1 MEAITKAIQA
11 PGGVPREIASNVI
24 LLLLLLLFVG
34 VFLASFCLGQF
45 DITIGQVV
53 KIFAAKLFPIRQDW
67 PPAMETIVFQVRLPR
82 ILGASLVGA
91 ALAMAG
97 TAYQGMFKNPLV
109 SPDILGASSGA
120 GLGAALAISLSMG
133 VYGVQALSFVLGLAA
148 VTLAYAVSLKVPRD
162 RTMALILTGILV
174 GTLFSSGTSLLKYLA
189 DPYDELPTITFWL
202 MGSLAT
208 TSTHDVLVAVV
219 PIVAGAVLLYVF
231 RWRMNVMSLSEDEA
245 LSLGVET
252 SRLRLMAII
261 GSTLMTSASVSIAGL
276 VGWVGLLIPHLA
288 RMLVGPDFQTLLPA
302 SGLLG
307 AAYLILVDNMARG
320 FASVEIPLGVLT
332 SVLGAPFFLVLLS
345 RQKGG

>member
-1 MEAITKAIQA
+1 M
-11 PGGVPREIASNVI
+11 V
-24 LLLLLLLFVG
+24 LLLLFLLFSG
-34 VFLASFCLGQF
+34 VFLASFCLGQY
-45 DITIGQVV
+45 DISIGQVV
-53 KIFAAKLFPIRQDW
+53 KIFASKLLPVRQDW
-67 PPAMETIVFQVRLPR
+67 PQAMETVVFKVRLPR

-120 GLGAALAISLSMG
+120 GLGAALAISLSLS
-133 VYGVQALSFVLGLAA
+133 VYGVQILSFVLGLVA
-148 VTLAYAVSLKVPRD
+148 VSLAYAVSLKVPRD
-162 RTMALILTGILV
+162 RTLALILTGILV

-219 PIVAGAVLLYVF
+219 PIVAGAAILYVF

-252 SRLRLMAII
+252 GKLRLAAII
-261 GSTLMTSASVSIAGL
+261 GSTLMTSASVSVGGL

-288 RMLVGPDFQTLLPA
+288 RMLIGPDFQTLLPA

-307 AAYLILVDNMARG
+307 AAYLILVDDMARG

-332 SVLGAPFFLVLLS
+332 SILGAPFFLVLLS
-345 RQKGG
+345 RQKGGSE